1 MYAMNEASPATRV
14 RNGRNGTTRGPSD
27 AVDLRDTIRFEVNTV
42 MKDDK
47 QVNDQRNKL
56 TKRHIVGL
64 SVALTLFG
72 VAVGGGIVY
81 LCYWIHFDSGM
92 SKYCAC
98 LHTSNLKPLLTQ
110 WLSDVTWFH
119 STMDSSR

>member
-1 MYAMNEASPATRV
+1 
-14 RNGRNGTTRGPSD
+14 
-27 AVDLRDTIRFEVNTV
+27 

-81 LCYWIHFDSGM
+81 LYHWIHFDSGM
-92 SKYCAC
+92 SKYCAY
-98 LHTSNLKPLLTQ
+98 K
-110 WLSDVTWFH
+110 
-119 STMDSSR
+119 